1 MGSTRAPR
9 PLRAARSSSRSPR
22 SAKVLA
28 SSGSVTGPF
37 SCLGDGPMHGRTSM
51 RTWLTDRLGRALPL
65 VSAPMAGA
73 AGGRLAGAVSA
84 AGALGMIGA
93 GPGAT
98 PAWFAAQAEAAR
110 AAAGERPFG
119 IGLLAWALEQEPAQL
134 DAVLACRPALVS
146 VSYGDY
152 PRFVPALRDAG
163 ILVATQVG
171 TPDEALAA
179 AGSGVDLIVARGGEG
194 GGHGRDDIATL
205 PLLQL
210 VLDAVDLPVLAAGG
224 IANARGLA
232 AVLAAGAV
240 GGWVGTAFLACPE
253 AETSAVAR
261 QRLIAAGGA
270 ATAYGRVFDVGQR
283 LPWPPEYGGR
293 ALRNDFFDRWRGR
306 EAELLQDDEAHQAL
320 VAARAA
326 QDLDTAP
333 VYAGEGAALLDAE
346 RPAAQVVR
354 SFAGAADLLRRAAQ
368 L

>member
-1 MGSTRAPR
+1 MHSSRVGTSTRAVGFLPRSPVLSRCSTGSAKAAVLPVPVAACPRTSCPASRCGIASRWIGVGSSSPR

-28 SSGSVTGPF
+28 SSAVVTGPF
-37 SCLGDGPMHGRTSM
+37 SCFGEGPRHGRTSM
-51 RTWLTDRLGRALPL
+51 RTWLTDRLGLDLPL

-84 AGALGMIGA
+84 AGALGTVGA
-93 GPGAT
+93 GPGAS

-110 AAAGERPFG
+110 AAAGERPVG
-119 IGLLAWALEQEPAQL
+119 IGLLAWGLEQEAAQL
-134 DAVLACRPALVS
+134 DAVIACRPALVS

-179 AGSGVDLIVARGGEG
+179 AASGVDLIVARGGEG
-194 GGHGRDDIATL
+194 GGHGRDDVATL

-240 GGWVGTAFLACPE
+240 GAWVGTAFLACPE
-253 AETSAVAR
+253 AETSQVA
-261 QRLIAAGGA
+261 
-270 ATAYGRVFDVGQR
+270 
-283 LPWPPEYGGR
+283 
-293 ALRNDFFDRWRGR
+293 
-306 EAELLQDDEAHQAL
+306 
-320 VAARAA
+320 
-326 QDLDTAP
+326 
-333 VYAGEGAALLDAE
+333 
-346 RPAAQVVR
+346 
-354 SFAGAADLLRRAAQ
+354 
-368 L
+368 

>member
-1 MGSTRAPR
+1 
-9 PLRAARSSSRSPR
+9 
-22 SAKVLA
+22 
-28 SSGSVTGPF
+28 
-37 SCLGDGPMHGRTSM
+37 M
-51 RTWLTDRLGRALPL
+51 RTWLTDRLGLDVPL

-84 AGALGMIGA
+84 AGALGMVGV

-98 PAWFAAQAEAAR
+98 PEWFAAQAELAR

-119 IGLLAWALEQEPAQL
+119 VGLLAWVVEQEPAQL
-134 DAVLACRPALVS
+134 DATIACRPALVS

-152 PRFVPALRDAG
+152 ARFVPALRDAG
-163 ILVATQVG
+163 IVVATQVG

-179 AGSGVDLIVARGGEG
+179 AAAGVDVIVARGGEG

-261 QRLIAAGGA
+261 QRLLAAGGA

-283 LPWPPEYGGR
+283 LAWPPEYGGR
-293 ALRNDFFDRWRGR
+293 ALRNPFFDRWQGR
-306 EAELLQDDEAHQAL
+306 EDELALDDEAHRAL

-346 RPAAQVVR
+346 RPAADVVR
-354 SFAGAADLLRRAAQ
+354 SFAAADDLLRRAAAT
-368 L
+368 